1 MNKNKD
7 FVIPIIM
14 KFESAI
20 EKVEETAD
28 NRHFLNY
35 SKHVLHSL
43 YDARDEL
50 SKTYLQSNY
59 KF

>member
-35 SKHVLHSL
+35 SKHVLYSL

-50 SKTYLQSNY
+50 SKIYLQSNY